1 MELSIRIK
9 HDFSGP
15 SQRLIETATADHL
28 LAHIEQLRLQH
39 LPHKGSKLDRVCT
52 WAVYFTGVVQREI
65 FVKTHEDAARLVLGA
80 CHTLLQLCERQLEL
94 VHTAFALF
102 NDIGRALTLSVTGGG
117 AGAGGSQWL
126 GGPGEFER
134 QTLASAH
141 TELVRLAVDVALYC
155 ERGGGG
161 VTDFDAHFAARADT
175 LFARRGAMVDVLW
188 RHCSMSRH
196 NKGDDGGV
204 FIEMDQIRRFLAP
217 AEGVVQTLAS
227 RRWRSRGSHDH
238 VEYTCEWFEPLLQD
252 FFAASTDDTVY
263 HITGPSGCG
272 KSELAQWIMER
283 MRGCLETDQCE
294 VFAFF
299 VEEDVR
305 TEASGIHIA
314 RGLLLQLF
322 ESSIGNLELYEEL
335 SRLVR
340 HDAVH
345 DVRALEQALWAAIEL
360 GLRNRRAVLLVDG
373 LDHLAGEDEG
383 ARVLDHLHRVTSKSP
398 AAKAF
403 VLSAPLERHVS
414 GRARLLSI
422 GEEHTRR
429 DLERVF
435 EKAIA
440 SAFPVLSAGD
450 HSTVN
455 QRLVT
460 LSGGSFPHAT
470 LALELAK
477 HENTLGGILKTL
489 DDATDSMTGIVQK
502 ILGRL
507 RHDERNEMR
516 LILACMLAAERPLSI
531 SEVRV
536 LLEVDVGNLKT
547 SMMMTDIKNDL
558 YRAIGPLIRTDGEV
572 LRFKHPLIRRIL
584 VQLASDI
591 KSGLPFNMQE
601 AHSMLVSR
609 CIASANIS
617 LTDRI
622 GLSVEPLSSD
632 FVARLFQRHSLLRY
646 TSKYWAI
653 HFKHS
658 SMYSA
663 DGEHSLTAEFRN
675 AFPASTGLAVLEFTR
690 WEGCTLPQDA
700 ASFFEIA
707 LQIRQ
712 CLVPHHG
719 DGAIIQT
726 LLALARVY
734 RRLSWFSSRSSN
746 LATLAAGYIDSI
758 ENVAVREELLHFLV
772 GYHHHTHG
780 PSGAPTIRY
789 TRLMVEL
796 LHKHKGHV
804 DRAIEVQE
812 ELYHVCVKEYGIQH
826 AETMSIHRDF
836 VALLRESGRTEQL
849 SSHERRRWMTIRD
862 TLAPDDAALIA
873 AALDMV
879 AHHEERKEFAEA
891 KAAFADILEAMSR
904 EMHGHS
910 TSVILRERKLEIT
923 MKYHAFLQRH
933 NRTEEAQ
940 NILIGVW
947 TQYREALHVTDI
959 SETELSIIL
968 TVGRTMK
975 KSRSL
980 ETAQT
985 IFQSLW
991 SYFKRVDQR
1000 SSSLAIETAQSLSMT
1015 TKDIMKVKTSR
1026 TTTMEETTT
1035 VSTNELE
1042 DIFSSLTTTTT
1053 TSSFSSSYSSSG
1065 TTTSTSAHSSII
1077 TTADTLSA
1085 VYDQRS
1091 DWTRATTTSVRAL
1104 EIVWPSILETSTT
1117 HSSSTT
1123 ATFSSTLSSTEDITV
1138 MISTARRLAHCH
1150 FKQRRVAKAEAIHVR
1165 IFEAAM
1171 RLGVRHEHFVGAA
1184 EELVAFYETVFR
1196 FEDAAQTLEEAYA
1209 ALKDAFEAGHEVV
1222 VKVGYRLA
1230 RLCHELQML
1239 ERARDVFG
1247 EIVVA
1252 LCGTGG
1258 EGVLRWEAVEA
1269 AMALCELH
1277 GGFRHWDKALQLY
1290 ERLWRTLVE
1299 ARGERSG
1306 WTYQMVE
1313 RLYHGYVGVLET
1325 EFKVEH
1331 STLVQVTVEFRRKS
1345 VEMFGEMHEVSI
1357 DASLRLAEVYERS
1370 EEHHELAISMYETV
1384 VSLSSSSFDESTVT
1398 KFKKSR
1404 QRLACLY
1411 SKHAATSSQGFS
1423 IFEEEVRKTAV
1434 RHGYASIQTI
1444 EQLRELV
1451 TFSSRSEVMEIRTA
1465 TVQLLEK
1472 VVRQIAVSE
1481 KRKERHI
1488 DSAHSILTMFK
1499 QLGSLQTI
1507 QTLIRSLRQQ
1517 LITETT
1523 SFASS
1528 GQHSFTFIVALEKA
1542 LLTTSQSSMQVVSFD
1557 ELEETLKTECR
1568 LHKDY
1573 TRAAN
1578 ANAFSDTITHGCR
1591 LVAFLQHHGR
1601 TEESE
1606 RFEIQL
1612 RSHFAG
1618 ALDSTDSSTVL
1629 QDFFDIC
1636 VREMGSVAASGTDPL
1651 DAVIAAAAAAVRRH
1665 LDDTGSRKGF
1675 ELAGLVHQFLRL
1687 IHGGVAANMQTVLQL
1702 ALWLAGRG
1710 GARRHMDKKLSGK
1723 MRDLSAE
1730 MLRDVLSSTDLR
1742 AAAADMPLREL
1753 NDLVGLLGELREWQ
1767 ALEIVLST
1775 AWSTRTASSS
1785 YPLTIGLRLAQIR
1798 FLLHSHSHHSSPSP
1812 DPALRLAG
1820 DIAYNLLQIW
1830 GAGDRSTRRAFAVL
1844 AALLVAAGERA
1855 RAADVL
1861 AEALEGL
1868 LDAVAVGECT
1878 RAEAARWVGEVWGNS
1893 GAVGLGGRECELSDG
1908 GGQKQRWVGLRGRLE
1923 AELGVQRLGGLGLG
1937 SAWERGKPP
1946 AGDHPVCGFAT
1957 ADQGRK
1963 VREEEEE
1970 EEEEREASAWGNRAR
1985 GREEAW
1991 MPESW
1996 EFLEKGEET
2005 VHRNNLRKTSGLD
2018 GRVRTPF
2025 AIHADKA
2032 RVPSLSVGSESATTD
2047 DEVLGWGDGQL
2058 PALREIG
2065 QGKGHKVESEEFVM
2079 KKLDDGLAADHV
2091 FRMHV

>member
-15 SQRLIETATADHL
+15 SQRTIETATADHL
-28 LAHIEQLRLQH
+28 LAHVEQLRLQH

-80 CHTLLQLCERQLEL
+80 CHTLLELCERQIDL

-102 NDIGRALTLSVTGGG
+102 NDIGRALTLS
-117 AGAGGSQWL
+117 
-126 GGPGEFER
+126 
-134 QTLASAH
+134 TLASAH

-155 ERGGGG
+155 ERGGGTAG
-161 VTDFDAHFAARADT
+161 EFDAHFAARADT

-188 RHCSMSRH
+188 KHCTSRH
-196 NKGDDGGV
+196 NKDSGGV
-204 FIEMDQIRRFLAP
+204 FVEMDQIRRFLAP
-217 AEGVVQTLAS
+217 AEGVVQALAS

-252 FFAASTDDTVY
+252 FFAASDDTVY

-272 KSELAQWIMER
+272 KSELAQWIAER
-283 MRGCLETDQCE
+283 MRCCLETDQCE

-373 LDHLAGEDEG
+373 LDHLAGEDDG

-403 VLSAPLERHVS
+403 VLSAPLERHAS
-414 GRARLLSI
+414 SRWRLLSI

-460 LSGGSFPHAT
+460 LSSGSFTHAT

-477 HENTLGGILKTL
+477 R
-489 DDATDSMTGIVQK
+489 IVQK

-507 RHDERNEMR
+507 RHEERNEMR
-516 LILACMLAAERPLSI
+516 LILAWMLAAERPLSI

-547 SMMMTDIKNDL
+547 SMMITDIKNDL

-584 VQLASDI
+584 VQLASDTR
-591 KSGLPFNMQE
+591 SGLPFNMQE
-601 AHSMLVSR
+601 AHSMLVS
-609 CIASANIS
+609 
-617 LTDRI
+617 
-622 GLSVEPLSSD
+622 
-632 FVARLFQRHSLLRY
+632 SLLRY

-712 CLVPHHG
+712 SLIPHHG
-719 DGAIIQT
+719 DAAIIQT

-734 RRLSWFSSRSSN
+734 RRLSWFSSRSSSN

-758 ENVAVREELLHFLV
+758 ENMTVREELLHFL
-772 GYHHHTHG
+772 
-780 PSGAPTIRY
+780 
-789 TRLMVEL
+789 
-796 LHKHKGHV
+796 HKGHV

-826 AETMSIHRDF
+826 AETMSIHRDL
-836 VALLRESGRTEQL
+836 VALLREEGRTEQL

-879 AHHEERKEFAEA
+879 AHHEERNEFTEA
-891 KAAFADILEAMSR
+891 KAVFTYMLESMSR
-904 EMHGHS
+904 EMHDRS
-910 TSVILRERKLEIT
+910 T
-923 MKYHAFLQRH
+923 HD
-933 NRTEEAQ
+933 RTEEAQ
-940 NILIGVW
+940 NVLIGVW
-947 TQYREALHVTDI
+947 TQYHEALHVTDI

-968 TVGRTMK
+968 T
-975 KSRSL
+975 
-980 ETAQT
+980 
-985 IFQSLW
+985 SLW

-1000 SSSLAIETAQSLSMT
+1000 SSSLAIETAQSLSIT
-1015 TKDIMKVKTSR
+1015 SKEIMEVRTSR
-1026 TTTMEETTT
+1026 TTTVEETPTE
-1035 VSTNELE
+1035 ELE
-1042 DIFSSLTTTTT
+1042 DIFSSLTTTTA
-1053 TSSFSSSYSSSG
+1053 SSFCSSSSSS
-1065 TTTSTSAHSSII
+1065 TTSTSAHSSII

-1085 VYDQRS
+1085 LYEQRS
-1091 DWTRATTTSVRAL
+1091 DWTRATTTTVRAL
-1104 EIVWPSILETSTT
+1104 EIVWPSILETNTT
-1117 HSSSTT
+1117 HSSSNS
-1123 ATFSSTLSSTEDITV
+1123 ATLSSTLSSTKDISVTL
-1138 MISTARRLAHCH
+1138 STARRLAHCH
-1150 FKQRRVAKAEAIHVR
+1150 FAQRRVRQAEAIHVR
-1165 IFEAAM
+1165 IFEAVM
-1171 RLGVRHEHFVGAA
+1171 RQLGVRHEHFLAAA

-1196 FEDAAQTLEEAYA
+1196 FEDAVQTLEEAYA
-1209 ALKDAFEAGHEVV
+1209 ALKDAFEVGHDVV
-1222 VKVGYRLA
+1222 IKIAYRLG

-1239 ERARDVFG
+1239 ERARDVFE

-1252 LCGTGG
+1252 LCGGGARG
-1258 EGVLRWEAVEA
+1258 EGEVLRWGAVEA
-1269 AMALCELH
+1269 AIALCELH
-1277 GGFRHWDKALQLY
+1277 GGFRCWDKALQLY

-1299 ARGERSG
+1299 ARGEGHG
-1306 WTYQMVE
+1306 WTHQMVE

-1325 EFKVEH
+1325 EARVEYG
-1331 STLVQVTVEFRRKS
+1331 TLVQVTVEFRRKS
-1345 VEMFGEMHEVSI
+1345 AEMFGERHEASI

-1384 VSLSSSSFDESTVT
+1384 ISMCSSSFDESTVT
-1398 KFKKSR
+1398 KLSKSR
-1404 QRLACLY
+1404 QRLAYLY
-1411 SKHAATSSQGFS
+1411 SKHTATSSQGFS
-1423 IFEEEVRKTAV
+1423 IFEEEVRKTA
-1434 RHGYASIQTI
+1434 
-1444 EQLRELV
+1444 LV
-1451 TFSSRSEVMEIRTA
+1451 AFSSRSEVTEIRTA
-1465 TVQLLEK
+1465 TLQLLEK
-1472 VVRQIAVSE
+1472 VVRQIAISE

-1499 QLGSLQTI
+1499 ELGSLDTI
-1507 QTLIRSLRQQ
+1507 QTLTRSLR
-1517 LITETT
+1517 
-1523 SFASS
+1523 
-1528 GQHSFTFIVALEKA
+1528 QHSFTFIVALEKA

-1568 LHKDY
+1568 LHQDY

-1606 RFEIQL
+1606 SFEIQL

-1618 ALDSTDSSTVL
+1618 ALDSTDSSAVL

-1710 GARRHMDKKLSGK
+1710 GARKHMDKKLSGK
-1723 MRDLSAE
+1723 MRELSAE
-1730 MLRDVLSSTDLR
+1730 LLRDVLSSTDLR
-1742 AAAADMPLREL
+1742 AAASHMPLREL
-1753 NDLVGLLGELREWQ
+1753 NDLVGLLGELREWE
-1767 ALEIVLST
+1767 ALETILSA
-1775 AWSTRTASSS
+1775 AWSTRTPSSS

-1798 FLLHSHSHHSSPSP
+1798 FLLHSHHHSSSTHSSP

-1868 LDAVAVGECT
+1868 MDAVAVGECT
-1878 RAEAARWVGEVWGNS
+1878 RAEAGRWVGEVWGGN
-1893 GAVGLGGRECELSDG
+1893 GAVGRECELGDG
-1908 GGQKQRWVGLRGRLE
+1908 RQQQQQQRWVGLRGRLE
-1923 AELGVQRLGGLGLG
+1923 AELGVRLGGLGLG
-1937 SAWERGKPP
+1937 GAWERGKPP
-1946 AGDHPVCGFAT
+1946 AGGHPVCGFAT
-1957 ADQGRK
+1957 AEGRR

-1970 EEEEREASAWGNRAR
+1970 RDASAWGRGR
-1985 GREEAW
+1985 HGGREEAW

-2025 AIHADKA
+2025 VIHADKA

-2079 KKLDDGLAADHV
+2079 KKLDDGLAGDHV
-2091 FRMHV
+2091 FRMHA

>member
-1 MELSIRIK
+1 MPEASATPTDGKFGETQHIPKLRSTTTELSIRIK

-15 SQRLIETATADHL
+15 SQRIIETATADHL

-80 CHTLLQLCERQLEL
+80 CHTLLLLLERVDAPRQLDL

-102 NDIGRALTLSVTGGG
+102 NDIGRALTLSIGGG
-117 AGAGGSQWL
+117 GGGSEWL

-141 TELVRLAVDVALYC
+141 TELVRLVVDVALYC

-161 VTDFDAHFAARADT
+161 GTAVEFDAHFAARADA
-175 LFARRGAMVDVLW
+175 LFARRSVMVDVLW
-188 RHCSMSRH
+188 KHCTTSRH
-196 NKGDDGGV
+196 NKDGGV
-204 FIEMDQIRRFLAP
+204 FVEMDQIRRFLAP

-227 RRWRSRGSHDH
+227 RRWRSRSSHDH

-252 FFAASTDDTVY
+252 FFAASDDTVY
-263 HITGPSGCG
+263 HITGASGCG
-272 KSELAQWIMER
+272 KSELAQWIAER
-283 MRGCLETDQCE
+283 MRSCLETDKCE

-345 DVRALEQALWAAIEL
+345 DLRALEQALWAAVEV

-373 LDHLAGEDEG
+373 LDHLAGEDDG

-403 VLSAPLERHVS
+403 VLSAPLERHAS
-414 GRARLLSI
+414 SRSRLLTI
-422 GEEHTRR
+422 GEEHTKR

-440 SAFPVLSAGD
+440 SEFPALSTGD
-450 HSTVN
+450 QSAVN

-460 LSGGSFPHAT
+460 LSSGSFTHAT
-470 LALELAK
+470 LGLELAK
-477 HENTLGGILKTL
+477 HENTLSGIMRTL
-489 DDATDSMTGIVQK
+489 DDATDSMAGIVQK

-507 RHDERNEMR
+507 RHEERNEMG

-547 SMMMTDIKNDL
+547 SIMMTDIKTDL
-558 YRAIGPLIRTDGEV
+558 YGAVGPLIRTDGEV

-584 VQLASDI
+584 VQLASDTR
-591 KSGLPFNMQE
+591 SGLPFNMQE

-609 CIASANIS
+609 CIANAKLS
-617 LTDRI
+617 LTDQI
-622 GLSVEPLSSD
+622 GLSVETLSSD
-632 FVARLFQRHSLLRY
+632 SVARLFQRHSLLKY

-663 DGEHSLTAEFRN
+663 DGEHNFTAEFRN
-675 AFPASTGLAVLEFTR
+675 AFPASTGLAALEFTL
-690 WEGCTLPQDA
+690 WDGSTLPQDA

-707 LQIRQ
+707 LQLRQ
-712 CLVPHHG
+712 SLILHHG
-719 DGAIIQT
+719 DAAIIQT

-734 RRLSWFSSRSSN
+734 KRLSWFGSRSSD
-746 LATLAAGYIDSI
+746 LATLATGYIDSI
-758 ENVAVREELLHFLV
+758 ENVAVREELLQFLV
-772 GYHHHTHG
+772 GHHRHTHG
-780 PSGAPTIRY
+780 PSGTPTIRY

-796 LHKHKGHV
+796 LHKHKGHAG
-804 DRAIEVQE
+804 RAIEVQE

-826 AETMSIHRDF
+826 SETMSIHRDL
-836 VALLRESGRTEQL
+836 VALLREEGRTEQL
-849 SSHERRRWMTIRD
+849 SSHEKRRWMAIRD

-891 KAAFADILEAMSR
+891 GAVFTHMLESMSR

-910 TSVILRERKLEIT
+910 TSVILRERRLEIM
-923 MKYHAFLQRH
+923 MKYHTFLHRH
-933 NRTEEAQ
+933 DRTEEAQ

-947 TQYREALHVTDI
+947 TQYREALHVTEI
-959 SETELSIIL
+959 SETELSVIL

-975 KSRSL
+975 KHRSL

-991 SYFKRVDQR
+991 GYFKRVDQR
-1000 SSSLAIETAQSLSMT
+1000 SSSLAIETAQSLSIT
-1015 TKDIMKVKTSR
+1015 SKEIMDVRTSR
-1026 TTTMEETTT
+1026 TTTVEETTVT
-1035 VSTNELE
+1035 STEELE

-1053 TSSFSSSYSSSG
+1053 SSSSFSSSSSS
-1065 TTTSTSAHSSII
+1065 TTTCTSAHSSII
-1077 TTADTLSA
+1077 STADTLSA
-1085 VYDQRS
+1085 VYEHRK

-1104 EIVWPSILETSTT
+1104 EIVWPSILESSST
-1117 HSSSTT
+1117 HSSSTS
-1123 ATFSSTLSSTEDITV
+1123 ATFSTTLSSTEDIAVTL
-1138 MISTARRLAHCH
+1138 STARRLAHCH
-1150 FKQRRVAKAEAIHVR
+1150 FKQRRIAKAESIHVR
-1165 IFEAAM
+1165 IFQAAM
-1171 RLGVRHEHFVGAA
+1171 RLGVRHEHFVTAA
-1184 EELVAFYETVFR
+1184 EELAAFYETVFR
-1196 FEDAAQTLEEAYA
+1196 FEDAAATLEEAYA
-1209 ALKDAFEAGHEVV
+1209 ALKEGFGAGHGVV
-1222 VKVGYRLA
+1222 VKVAYRLA

-1239 ERARDVFG
+1239 ERARDVFE

-1252 LCGTGG
+1252 LCGGG
-1258 EGVLRWEAVEA
+1258 ARGEGNGVLRWEAVEA
-1269 AMALCELH
+1269 AIALCELH
-1277 GGFRHWDKALQLY
+1277 SGFRCWDKALQLY

-1299 ARGERSG
+1299 ARGGEKRYG

-1325 EFKVEH
+1325 EFRVEH
-1331 STLVQVTVEFRRKS
+1331 STLVQVTVEFRRNS
-1345 VEMFGEMHEVSI
+1345 VEMFGERNEVSI
-1357 DASLRLAEVYERS
+1357 DASLKLAEVYERS
-1370 EEHHELAISMYETV
+1370 EEHRELAISMYETV
-1384 VSLSSSSFDESTVT
+1384 ISLCSSSFDESTVT
-1398 KFKKSR
+1398 KFRKSR
-1404 QRLACLY
+1404 QRLAYLY

-1444 EQLRELV
+1444 EQLHELV
-1451 TFSSRSEVMEIRTA
+1451 TFSSRSEVKEIRTA

-1472 VVRQIAVSE
+1472 VVRQIAISE
-1481 KRKERHI
+1481 RRKERHI
-1488 DSAHSILTMFK
+1488 NSAHSILTMFK
-1499 QLGSLQTI
+1499 QLGSLHSI
-1507 QTLIRSLRQQ
+1507 QTLTRSLRQQ
-1517 LITETT
+1517 LITEECGTT
-1523 SFASS
+1523 SFAGS

-1542 LLTTSQSSMQVVSFD
+1542 LLTTSENNMQVISFD

-1573 TRAAN
+1573 TRATN
-1578 ANAFSDTITHGCR
+1578 ANAFSEAITHGCR

-1618 ALDSTDSSTVL
+1618 ALDSTDSSAVL

-1636 VREMGSVAASGTDPL
+1636 VREMGAGTGTDPL
-1651 DAVIAAAAAAVRRH
+1651 GTVIAASVAVIRRH
-1665 LDDTGSRKGF
+1665 LDDPASRKGF

-1710 GARRHMDKKLSGK
+1710 GARKHMDKKLSQK

-1730 MLRDVLSSTDLR
+1730 LLRDVLSSTNLR
-1742 AAAADMPLREL
+1742 AAAPHMPLHEL
-1753 NDLVGLLGELREWQ
+1753 NDLVGLLGELREW
-1767 ALEIVLST
+1767 
-1775 AWSTRTASSS
+1775 
-1785 YPLTIGLRLAQIR
+1785 
-1798 FLLHSHSHHSSPSP
+1798 
-1812 DPALRLAG
+1812 
-1820 DIAYNLLQIW
+1820 
-1830 GAGDRSTRRAFAVL
+1830 
-1844 AALLVAAGERA
+1844 
-1855 RAADVL
+1855 
-1861 AEALEGL
+1861 EALE
-1868 LDAVAVGECT
+1868 
-1878 RAEAARWVGEVWGNS
+1878 
-1893 GAVGLGGRECELSDG
+1893 
-1908 GGQKQRWVGLRGRLE
+1908 
-1923 AELGVQRLGGLGLG
+1923 
-1937 SAWERGKPP
+1937 
-1946 AGDHPVCGFAT
+1946 
-1957 ADQGRK
+1957 
-1963 VREEEEE
+1963 
-1970 EEEEREASAWGNRAR
+1970 
-1985 GREEAW
+1985 
-1991 MPESW
+1991 
-1996 EFLEKGEET
+1996 
-2005 VHRNNLRKTSGLD
+2005 
-2018 GRVRTPF
+2018 
-2025 AIHADKA
+2025 
-2032 RVPSLSVGSESATTD
+2032 
-2047 DEVLGWGDGQL
+2047 
-2058 PALREIG
+2058 
-2065 QGKGHKVESEEFVM
+2065 
-2079 KKLDDGLAADHV
+2079 
-2091 FRMHV
+2091 